1 MPIIK
6 LNAIDSTNT
15 FLKEMINSQNV
26 ENFTVVTTKHQTKGK
41 GQMGAQW
48 TSEPSKNLMF
58 SVFVDV
64 KKIKLEY
71 PFYISMVT
79 ALAVRQSLNSF
90 LIPQLF
96 IKWPNDIL
104 SQNKKICGIL
114 IENVMKQ
121 SKVYASIIGVGL
133 NVNQMDFKNL
143 PNASSLKQI
152 TGRVFD
158 IDALLDVIISNLKL
172 YVEKLQNG
180 RFLEVKEAY
189 ESFLFRKNKPST
201 FKDAKGNIFSG
212 YIKSVKESGDLEVL
226 LEDNITKA
234 FALKDITLMY

>member
-15 FLKEMINSQNV
+15 FIKEMISAKTV
-26 ENFTVVTTKHQTKGK
+26 KHFTVVTTNHQTSGK
-41 GQMGAQW
+41 GQMGTVW
-48 TSEPSKNLMF
+48 LSEPSKNLMF

-64 KKIKLEY
+64 SKYKLEF
-71 PFYISMVT
+71 PFYISMVV
-79 ALAVRQSLNSF
+79 ALALKQSLNTF
-90 LIPQLF
+90 LIPKLY

-121 SKVYASIIGVGL
+121 GAVNASIIGVGL
-133 NVNQMDFKNL
+133 NVNQTNFTAL
-143 PNASSLKQI
+143 PNASSLKNI

-158 IDALLDVIISNLKL
+158 LDELLDSIIFNMKL
-172 YVEKLQNG
+172 YFSKLEKGNFMEL
-180 RFLEVKEAY
+180 KAAY

-201 FKDAKGNIFSG
+201 FKDAKGNLFVG
-212 YIKSVKESGDLEVL
+212 YIKSVEDSGHLQVM
-226 LEDNITKA
+226 LEDNITKS